1 MLQTVRAEKVHDKNG
16 GHLSSF
22 HIPFLSYGP
31 YIVKKCIFLQFCADL
46 AKNLNLFMFCPLM
59 GAKKRYQLIDYK
71 YMFVH
76 SKETLSFT
84 SLGHLFERRAY

>member
-31 YIVKKCIFLQFCADL
+31 YIVKKVHFFAILCWFSQKSKSIYVLSPDGSQ
-46 AKNLNLFMFCPLM
+46 
-59 GAKKRYQLIDYK
+59 KKVSAHRL
-71 YMFVH
+71 
-76 SKETLSFT
+76 
-84 SLGHLFERRAY
+84 